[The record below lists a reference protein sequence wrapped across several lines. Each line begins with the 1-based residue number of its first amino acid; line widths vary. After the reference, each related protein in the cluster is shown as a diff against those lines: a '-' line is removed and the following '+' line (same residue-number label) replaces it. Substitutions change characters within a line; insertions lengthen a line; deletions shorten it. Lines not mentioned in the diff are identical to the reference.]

1 MTEEGKGYL
10 ASCGEPSFNVT
21 FLTLTQAFPNT
32 LIPSVLVGSVLWDI
46 SVEVFLKVLTR
57 CDVMAENILNMQDL
71 RT

>member
-1 MTEEGKGYL
+1 MSL
-10 ASCGEPSFNVT
+10 

-32 LIPSVLVGSVLWDI
+32 LILSVLVGSVLWDI
-46 SVEVFLKVLTR
+46 NVEVFWKVQTR